1 VRRLVPIG
9 VMAFAFALIA
19 APAWADTIYTTTL
32 LGSNEVPPTGS
43 AATGT
48 AIVTLAG
55 NFLDVSIT
63 FSGLGSLD
71 TMAHIHCC
79 APVGTNASVAVP
91 FTGFPLGVTS
101 GTYTGVFDLTNAATY
116 NSTFLSS
123 VGGTAAAAEAAL
135 IAGLN
140 SGMTYA
146 NVHSNVFPGGEIRGQ
161 LAAVP
166 EPSTLILGMSMLAG
180 IFLLKKKR

>member
-1 VRRLVPIG
+1 MRRLVPMG

-43 AATGT
+43 LATGT
-48 AIVTLAG
+48 AVVTLAG
-55 NFLDVSIT
+55 NILDVSIT
-63 FSGLGSLD
+63 FSGLTSPD

-91 FTGFPLGVTS
+91 FTGFPVGVAS
-101 GTYTGVFDLTNAATY
+101 GTYTGVFDLTSAASY

-123 VGGTAAAAEAAL
+123 VGGTAAAAEAAV

-146 NVHSNVFPGGEIRGQ
+146 NVHSNTFPGGEIRGQ

>member
-1 VRRLVPIG
+1 MRRLLPLG
-9 VMAFAFALIA
+9 LLAFAFALTA
-19 APAWADTIYTTTL
+19 APVWADTIYTTTL

-43 AATGT
+43 PGTGT
-48 AIVTLAG
+48 AFITLSG
-55 NFLDVSIT
+55 NTLDVSVT
-63 FSGLGSLD
+63 FSGLDSVD
-71 TMAHIHCC
+71 TMSHIHCC

-91 FTGFPLGVTS
+91 FTGFPVGVTS
-101 GTYTGVFDLTNAATY
+101 GTYTGVFDLTSAATY

-146 NVHSNVFPGGEIRGQ
+146 NIHTSNFPGGDIRGQ

-166 EPSTLILGMSMLAG
+166 EPSTWILSMSMLAG
-180 IFLLKKKR
+180 IFMLKKKR